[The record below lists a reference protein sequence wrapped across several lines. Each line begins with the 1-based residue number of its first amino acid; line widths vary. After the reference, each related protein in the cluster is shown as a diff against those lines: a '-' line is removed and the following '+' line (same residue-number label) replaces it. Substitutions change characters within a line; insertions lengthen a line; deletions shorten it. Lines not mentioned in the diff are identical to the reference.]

1 MKPGP
6 MFLIILVNCVIL
18 FPGLAHPDE
27 TATPVA
33 HGPDSQQT
41 SSLNPEIHSP
51 KALDHTTL
59 PILPVTEAV
68 RPRLKSSKERPAVES
83 PPISPYSLDRFSH
96 GDKIVGSKVVGGGS
110 ARVKGGHYCTRPA
123 TCEPLEQTAC
133 LGAKLPYEHTSSGLV
148 EDALSQAEARE
159 RIHEWEQSLR
169 WVPRCWAVVQPLL
182 CALYFPRCDNSS
194 VHLPSQEM
202 CRLVMGPCRIVR
214 MHFGEWPD
222 FLQCANTTKFPPM
235 CKNDLREVRFNGS
248 GRGCPHP
255 LVSTEDKNSWVEGV
269 EGCGVG
275 CDPPLFPS
283 DEQAQIRNLLGWA
296 GSICAAF
303 NLFTVLTFLIDW
315 RAANRYPALVIF
327 YINLCFLVSTGG
339 WLAQFVGSGARKDI
353 VCRKDGTLRMSEPSA
368 GENLSCVIVFVL
380 VYYFL
385 MAGIVWFA
393 ILSYAWHISFRALGK
408 VRERV
413 DQRGAYFHLAAWSLP
428 LVLTIAAM
436 ALGEVDADGLTG
448 ICFVGR
454 TSPFPRPPSPPSS
467 TTQSSYSTFGSSL
480 AYAQVAQDRGGT
492 PTSRAVFLLAPVV
505 IAVAVGGFFLTK
517 GLVTLVR
524 LRLTSKDLISERAGA
539 RIREAIVRLAL
550 FSAFALL
557 FAILTLVCHAYQM
570 QNRDKWALSLHRY
583 VVCKVMKEGGSAGES
598 ALGLG
603 GDMASGGVAK
613 ALSELL
619 LEWNRIDGIPGG
631 AGACRF
637 ESRPSL
643 AMVQLH
649 ILAPFAAGVVMSSWV
664 WTSSTMQAW
673 RRFFRRVC
681 NSRPVDEPVRLQKH
695 KVIARAFAKRKEFDQ
710 GGRLSISFHTTHE
723 DPVGLEFD
731 LNSVGAAS
739 GDLSS
744 AWAAALPHLVMRR
757 GAIAGATGL
766 GMGGP
771 NSFSSQVRRNSMDSE
786 ISYSVRR
793 LSVESRRHSLDSQVS
808 VQISE
813 VKARAT
819 TATPLP
825 LGLMGGN
832 SRSVGGWLRAGSRA
846 PPQRKRRRKVV
857 PAATTHRRGS
867 STSQESQL
875 GAEILS
881 ALGVVHPQ
889 YSRNL
894 DAIEIKENS
903 FPKPLSDTAKLAA
916 MANFPFTLP
925 GQTTSEMSADE
936 DDVKNALDCVLSPS
950 HSNKDNQ
957 GKTGE
962 ESKRD
967 SGLLGS
973 TKTPKKPSSASG
985 DHQSSAQEASEGE
998 GERPRVVV
1006 NGPTCRYLRG
1016 RRSAIVESTADD
1028 ILKSGGIGHSSR
1040 GHLSKNSDDNSLLNR
1055 SSGKSS
1061 KKNSRLSCE
1070 LNPKRDESHLL
1081 EKLLSSS
1088 SMEDV
1093 EASLKSHLDSSHSS
1107 RCKEVSTQTSMELLL
1122 GAFLSPSV
1130 LLKQLSA
1137 QRQSLETDDYTR
1149 SPPLKPMHNVRR
1161 QSKLA
1166 LSDPAT
1172 SDCMSSSREELE
1184 ELVGRDQRRAPVI
1197 IPKSEKFCLS
1207 KDKRSKS
1214 ADAGE
1219 DSVDYRDKLDFR
1231 KISLQ

>member
-1 MKPGP
+1 MKSGV
-6 MFLIILVNCVIL
+6 FSFIATASLVVMVVGKTL
-18 FPGLAHPDE
+18 PDE
-27 TATPVA
+27 SIETTNLVSHQPLAQQSIATQPISQNPKDLDNTTPV
-33 HGPDSQQT
+33 
-41 SSLNPEIHSP
+41 
-51 KALDHTTL
+51 L
-59 PILPVTEAV
+59 PITEAV
-68 RPRLKSSKERPAVES
+68 RPRLKTSKDRVAVENS
-83 PPISPYSLDRFSH
+83 PIAPYPLDRFSH

-110 ARVKGGHYCTRPA
+110 ARAKAGNYCTRPA
-123 TCEPLEQTAC
+123 TCEALEHTAC

-148 EDALSQAEARE
+148 DDALSQAEARE

-222 FLQCANTTKFPPM
+222 FLQCFNTTKFPPM

-275 CDPPLFPS
+275 CDPPLFPP

-339 WLAQFVGSGARKDI
+339 WLAQFVGSGAREDI

-436 ALGEVDADGLTG
+436 ALGEVDADGLAG

-454 TSPFPRPPSPPSS
+454 T
-467 TTQSSYSTFGSSL
+467 
-480 AYAQVAQDRGGT
+480 GGT

-505 IAVAVGGFFLTK
+505 IAIVVGGFFLTK
-517 GLVTLVR
+517 GLATLVR
-524 LRLTSKDLISERAGA
+524 LRVTSKDLISERAGA
-539 RIREAIVRLAL
+539 RIRGAIVRLGL
-550 FSAFALL
+550 FSFFALL

-664 WTSSTMQAW
+664 WTSSTKQAW

-681 NSRPVDEPVRLQKH
+681 NSRPVDEPVRLHKH
-695 KVIARAFAKRKEFDQ
+695 KVIARAFAKRREFDQ

-723 DPVGLEFD
+723 DPVGIEFD

-757 GAIAGATGL
+757 GAIAGGTGL
-766 GMGGP
+766 GIGGP

-825 LGLMGGN
+825 LGLMGANARG
-832 SRSVGGWLRAGSRA
+832 VGRWLRAGSRA

-857 PAATTHRRGS
+857 PSAPVHRRGS
-867 STSQESQL
+867 TTSQESQL

-894 DAIEIKENS
+894 DAIENKENS
-903 FPKPLSDTAKLAA
+903 FPKHLSDTAKLSA

-936 DDVKNALDCVLSPS
+936 DDVKDAIDSTLAPN
-950 HSNKDNQ
+950 HSGKDSQ
-957 GKTGE
+957 GKGAE
-962 ESKRD
+962 DRKSAG
-967 SGLLGS
+967 GLLGS
-973 TKTPKKPSSASG
+973 MKVSKKASSASG
-985 DHQSSAQEASEGE
+985 DHQSSAQEVSEGE
-998 GERPRVVV
+998 GERPRVVL
-1006 NGPTCRYLRG
+1006 NGPSCRYLRG
-1016 RRSAIVESTADD
+1016 RRSAIVESTADE
-1028 ILKSGGIGHSSR
+1028 ILKSGGIGHGNR
-1040 GHLSKNSDDNSLLNR
+1040 ELISKYSDDNILLNR
-1055 SSGKSS
+1055 SAGKSS
-1061 KKNSRLSCE
+1061 KKNSRLSSE
-1070 LNPKRDESHLL
+1070 LNPKRDESHLV

-1088 SMEDV
+1088 MDDL
-1093 EASLKSHLDSSHSS
+1093 EASVKSHHDAIHSYSS

-1122 GAFLSPSV
+1122 GAFLTPSV
-1130 LLKQLSA
+1130 LLKQFSA
-1137 QRQSLETDDYTR
+1137 QRQSIETDEYTG
-1149 SPPLKPMHNVRR
+1149 SPPSKPLHIVRR

-1184 ELVGRDQRRAPVI
+1184 ELVGRDKHRPPI
-1197 IPKSEKFCLS
+1197 IKPKSERVTIS